1 MKFLGRGDHVQAPPP
16 HCSATAPLV
25 STQPS
30 KPGSSEVRRPSREQ
44 SPDPGWKYRRK
55 ATTSPRNGGCRIELN
70 ISASEVLTCYVVP
83 VDLPVQLLVG
93 GAEVD
98 GGGQLE
104 HGLVQAVQV
113 AVLGGVDQHGG
124 AGQRRVEPVV
134 GQILTLSA
142 RIEVMKLPTGCPYL
156 WSTGREEPTHDVQ
169 PGHGVE
175 AAGDDEGGGVEVELG
190 GRGDAGLVY
199 QTKRVHAVHRGQQ
212 EHAVHRAAVLQHAS
226 IIYHI

>member
-1 MKFLGRGDHVQAPPP
+1 MQDRTELE
-16 HCSATAPLV
+16 V
-25 STQPS
+25 SCKQPF
-30 KPGSSEVRRPSREQ
+30 KHF
-44 SPDPGWKYRRK
+44 
-55 ATTSPRNGGCRIELN
+55 N
-70 ISASEVLTCYVVP
+70 TCYVVP

-142 RIEVMKLPTGCPYL
+142 RIEV
-156 WSTGREEPTHDVQ
+156 Q
-169 PGHGVE
+169 
-175 AAGDDEGGGVEVELG
+175 
-190 GRGDAGLVY
+190 
-199 QTKRVHAVHRGQQ
+199 
-212 EHAVHRAAVLQHAS
+212 
-226 IIYHI
+226 